1 MSKIINAFE
10 IGDLSVIFYRGNAIP
25 GIRATAS
32 RVSRHLHRRG
42 TERVVDERQPVSQIT
57 PDGIERRGLV
67 DSGRGQAHC
76 VRSRLNHVEGTDVG
90 VQPGDSEDRALV
102 LGPDAVQRGRVVEQ
116 RRLAWTAHYRSHTA
130 AYGCQ
135 ISRILREIPHF
146 RPLLPPPG
154 GSRR

>member
-1 MSKIINAFE
+1 
-10 IGDLSVIFYRGNAIP
+10 
-25 GIRATAS
+25 
-32 RVSRHLHRRG
+32 
-42 TERVVDERQPVSQIT
+42 
-57 PDGIERRGLV
+57 
-67 DSGRGQAHC
+67 
-76 VRSRLNHVEGTDVG
+76 

-146 RPLLPPPG
+146 RG
-154 GSRR
+154 AARRSAANAGNVMLTAELTRLNTDLGYFLF